1 METTTGSRSAS
12 LGWKL
17 LLLIPLA
24 VGVVLAVIGSRQ
36 TDLHAGNKLTI
47 IANLFV
53 AVFLHRARGAL
64 DRGEE
69 ADAGLGILAL
79 IVASTVLGFGLH
91 VLLRVLT
98 H

>member
-1 METTTGSRSAS
+1 METTTGSRSVF

-53 AVFLHRARGAL
+53 PVSFIATVT
-64 DRGEE
+64 
-69 ADAGLGILAL
+69 AGG
-79 IVASTVLGFGLH
+79 GLMSRETTDQ
-91 VLLRVLT
+91 L
-98 H
+98 

>member
-1 METTTGSRSAS
+1 MESTTGSRSVS
-12 LGWKL
+12 LRWKL
-17 LLLIPLA
+17 LILIPLA
-24 VGVVLAVIGSRQ
+24 VAVVLAVISSRQ

-53 AVFLHRARGAL
+53 PVSLITQALYWILVKKWTVGDRDAHLRKRA
-64 DRGEE
+64 
-69 ADAGLGILAL
+69 AG
-79 IVASTVLGFGLH
+79 VRLH